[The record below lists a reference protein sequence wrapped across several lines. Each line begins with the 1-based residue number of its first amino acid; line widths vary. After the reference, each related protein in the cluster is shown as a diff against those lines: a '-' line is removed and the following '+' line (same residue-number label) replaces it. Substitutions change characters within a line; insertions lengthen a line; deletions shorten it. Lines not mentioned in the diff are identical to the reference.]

1 MKHHTLTQGSPE
13 WRAHRATCFNASDA
27 PAMLGVSSYRTRSQL
42 LRELATGLKEEVNAA
57 QQKRFDAGHRF
68 EGLARSMADA
78 LMGEELYP
86 VTGSE
91 AIEGL
96 GRRLSASFDGLTML
110 EDRAWEHKTL
120 NERLRAVLPASHSI
134 GDGAALPIEYRVQ
147 MEQQLLVSGASRVL
161 FTASKWSDDG
171 QLVEA
176 RHAWYESDT
185 ALRAQLLAGWAQFE
199 KDLAEWKP
207 AEAAPPKPI
216 ARTPDNLPALRVEV
230 SGAVTASNLAE
241 FKEHA
246 LACIHG
252 VSRELKTDQDFADA
266 EATVKWCANV
276 EDKLAA
282 AKQAVLDQMHDVA
295 AVQATL
301 DEVMA
306 EARKLRLALDKDVKA
321 KKDEL
326 RTALVHRANLS
337 LRQYVAELNSCVPHI
352 EGSPAEPVPL
362 PAADFAGVMKNKRSM
377 QGCEDAVQAELA
389 RAKGLANDV
398 ANVVS
403 LNTVALQKLSAPAS
417 LFPDLKFLLLKDPE
431 DFAALANARIQQHRA
446 EIAQRQAEELE
457 RVAKNEA
464 ERLRQAAEQ
473 QLAAERAAHLAEA
486 QHQARQI
493 QNAAMAAVVTTG
505 TALVTPSGE
514 VLNAIQV
521 SKAEEIPTLTM
532 SSIARRLGFAVSA
545 DLLESLGL
553 TATRQG
559 AAKLY
564 RESDWPL
571 ICDALVA
578 HIKDVREPLA
588 VAA

>member
-13 WRAHRATCFNASDA
+13 WHAHRANCFNASDA
-27 PAMLGVSSYRTRSQL
+27 PAMLGVSSYKTRSQL
-42 LRELATGLKEEVNAA
+42 LRELATGLKEEVGPA
-57 QQKRFDAGHRF
+57 QQRRFDNGHRF
-68 EGLARSMADA
+68 EVLARSMGEA
-78 LMGEELYP
+78 LIGEELYP

-96 GRRLSASFDGLTML
+96 TRRLSASFDGLTML
-110 EDRAWEHKTL
+110 EHIDWEHKTL
-120 NERLRAVLPASHSI
+120 NDRLRACMPPSHSI
-134 GDGAALPIEYRVQ
+134 GNGADLPLEYRAQ
-147 MEQQLLVSGASRVL
+147 MEQQLLVSGASRAL
-161 FTASKWSDDG
+161 FTASKWSESG
-171 QLVEA
+171 ELIEA
-176 RHAWYESDT
+176 RHAWYESDA

-199 KDLAEWKP
+199 QDLAAWKP
-207 AEAAPPKPI
+207 AEAAPPKPV
-216 ARTPDNLPALRVEV
+216 ARTPENLPALRVEV

-246 LACIHG
+246 LACIRG
-252 VSRELKTDQDFADA
+252 VSRELATDQDFADA

-306 EARKLRLALDKDVKA
+306 EARKLRLALEKDVKA

-352 EGSPAEPVPL
+352 ETGPSEPVPL
-362 PAADFAGVMKNKRSM
+362 PAADFAGAIKGKRSM

-389 RAKGLANDV
+389 RAKGVANDT
-398 ANVVS
+398 ANTVS
-403 LNTVALQKLSAPAS
+403 LNTMALKKLSAPAS
-417 LFPDLKFLLLKDPE
+417 LFPDLRALLLKAPE
-431 DFAALANARIQQHRA
+431 DFAALAQSRIHQHRA
-446 EIAQRQAEELE
+446 EQELLAKQA
-457 RVAKNEA
+457 A
-464 ERLRQAAEQ
+464 ERAEQ
-473 QLAAERAAHLAEA
+473 QLAAEKAAHLERIAKSEAERLRTATLA
-486 QHQARQI
+486 QV
-493 QNAAMAAVVTTG
+493 AAVTTG
-505 TALVTPSGE
+505 TALVTPKGE
-514 VLNAIQV
+514 VLDALQLA
-521 SKAEEIPTLTM
+521 KADEAPTL
-532 SSIARRLGFAVSA
+532 SISVIARRLGFAVSA
-545 DLLESLGL
+545 DLLESLGM

-571 ICDALVA
+571 ICDALIQ
-578 HIKDVREPLA
+578 HIQDVREPLA